1 MPLLMPC
8 VTEDLAK
15 ALEAA
20 GKRKPGQEEIRSRRG
35 LRLQGALRSYF
46 CFEEA
51 ELKPHQPLP

>member
-1 MPLLMPC
+1 MPC